1 MARSM
6 DSPKVLEWRRR
17 LARFKDSRRSV
28 VQFCRDEEVSVPSFY
43 QWRKKLRQHTAAA
56 TETHGGERHGASDS
70 VAGFTRLRVVASPCV
85 TVRLPGGTQLEVPT
99 ADPAVLRRTIRLLA
113 QVDARR
119 VAGGESC

>member
-17 LARFKDSRRSV
+17 LARFKDSRQSV
-28 VQFCRDEEVSVPSFY
+28 VQFCRDEDVSVPSFY
-43 QWRKKLRQHTAAA
+43 QWRKKLRQPTTALNGM
-56 TETHGGERHGASDS
+56 HGALDEASDS
-70 VAGFTRLRVVASPCV
+70 VPGFARLRMVASPCL
-85 TVRLPGGTQLEVPT
+85 TVRLPGGTQLDVPT
-99 ADPAVLRRTIRLLA
+99 ADPDVLRRTIRMLA